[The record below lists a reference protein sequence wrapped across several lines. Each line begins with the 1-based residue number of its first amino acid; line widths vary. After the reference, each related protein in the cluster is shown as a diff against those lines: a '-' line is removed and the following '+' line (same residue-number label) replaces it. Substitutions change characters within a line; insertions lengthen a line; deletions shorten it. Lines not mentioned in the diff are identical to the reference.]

1 MLIDWFTVG
10 AQALNFL
17 ILMGLLKHFLYRP
30 VLDAID
36 TREKRIDGQLADAKR
51 QKAEAHKEKLA
62 FGQKNT
68 DFDADRAD
76 LLKKAQAAADAEGK
90 KLVDAAR
97 AAADAAAAR
106 RRDALKAEDLELV
119 ASIRRRTSD
128 GVFAVTRKMMAD
140 LADASLEASIGKLF
154 LRRLK
159 SMDAAAVTQMK
170 TALAS
175 AHPATAVVRSAFAIP
190 ARERATI
197 GTAVEHLLD
206 SDVAIDFETAP
217 ALLSGFE
224 LVVSG
229 QKLSWSIDDYL
240 QAMQASIDMQLD
252 PTPATE
258 PAKAAKPAK
267 PAK

>member
-51 QKAEAHKEKLA
+51 QKVEAHAEKLA
-62 FGQKNT
+62 FGQKNA

-90 KLVDAAR
+90 KLLEAAR
-97 AAADAAAAR
+97 DAADAAAAK

-175 AHPATAVVRSAFAIP
+175 THPTAVVRSAFDIP
-190 ARERATI
+190 ARQRAAI
-197 GTAVEHLLD
+197 GTAVGHLLG

-240 QAMQASIDMQLD
+240 QAMQASIDTQLD

-258 PAKAAKPAK
+258 PAKAAKPTKQAK
-267 PAK
+267 

>member
-30 VLDAID
+30 ILDAID
-36 TREKRIDGQLADAKR
+36 AREKRIDGQLADAKR
-51 QKAEAHKEKLA
+51 QKADAHTEKLA
-62 FGQKNT
+62 FG
-68 DFDADRAD
+68 
-76 LLKKAQAAADAEGK
+76 LKKATAAANAEGK
-90 KLVDAAR
+90 KLVAAAH
-97 AAADAAAAR
+97 AAADAAAAK
-106 RRDALKAEDLELV
+106 RRDALKAENLELA

-140 LADASLEASIGKLF
+140 LADTSLEASIGKLF

-175 AHPATAVVRSAFAIP
+175 AHPATAVVRSAFDIP
-190 ARERATI
+190 ARQRAAI
-197 GTAVEHLLD
+197 GTAVGHLLD
-206 SDVAIDFETAP
+206 GDVAIDFETAP
-217 ALLSGFE
+217 ALLGGFE

-229 QKLSWSIDDYL
+229 QKLSWSIADYL
-240 QAMQASIDMQLD
+240 QAMQASIDTQLD
-252 PTPATE
+252 PTPAT
-258 PAKAAKPAK
+258 KPAK